1 MDAQTTQLARLSA
14 HTENL
19 ASRVQALQQ
28 VLALVEGRVDRTTI
42 AKVRDVLRRAG
53 QRTAISGE
61 KTVVALV
68 GPTGAGK
75 SSLFNALTGK
85 HFAEVAV
92 RRPTTSEARAVV
104 WGEKLP
110 EKLLDWL
117 EIGKRHLLESDDP
130 ELNDLVLIDMPDY
143 DSVEDKHRETVDRL
157 VKVVDALIWVVDPE
171 KYADAA
177 LHEGYLK
184 PLSEYAEVMMVA
196 FNKADVLSEADMNRC
211 VRDMRRLLND
221 NQLNATRIVVTAVA
235 FNTGVPSLL
244 DMVKRTVA
252 AKVAMTARLSRD
264 ISVAA
269 YSIEIELGKTTPVVN
284 RRQVA
289 ELAEAVSDVAGVGE
303 KTAAIEQEWLTRG
316 QAVTGWPFV
325 AKRYRRASDPLRRV
339 KASQKVQLDL
349 TEEEGPISF
358 QGAVGRAKVKEALRT
373 FAERLGDGLPS
384 GWKRAVSTAANREL
398 NQLMA
403 QLADIAV
410 QKTPPLAD
418 LGWWNA
424 FRALKIVCM
433 LGVVFGLGW
442 LLASPVLSEFGYPA
456 LPPLTWLAIPAPL
469 WLIVPGLVVGVL
481 SGLLGRLLVRPTARN
496 QAKLARNLLIEQV
509 EAVVKA
515 RAVDPVQ
522 AELNRIAESQTLVRR
537 ALR

>member
-1 MDAQTTQLARLSA
+1 MDTQTTQLARFSA
-14 HTENL
+14 HAENL
-19 ASRVQALQQ
+19 ASRVQSLQQ
-28 VLALVEGRVDRTTI
+28 ALALVEGRIDRTTI
-42 AKVRDVLRRAG
+42 DQVRDVLKRAG

-75 SSLFNALTGK
+75 SSLFNALTGT
-85 HFAEVAV
+85 HLAEVAV

-104 WGEKLP
+104 WGDQLP
-110 EKLLDWL
+110 DQLLDWL
-117 EIGKRHLLESDDP
+117 EIGKRHLLASDDP

-143 DSVEDKHRETVDRL
+143 DSVEAKHRETVDRL

-196 FNKADVLSEADMNRC
+196 FNKADMLSEADMNRC
-211 VRDMRRLLND
+211 VRDLRKLLND
-221 NQLNATRIVVTAVA
+221 NHLDSTRIVVTAVA
-235 FNTGVPSLL
+235 YDTGVPSLL

-252 AKVAMTARLSRD
+252 AKVAMSARLSRD

-289 ELAEAVSDVAGVGE
+289 ELAEAVSDVAGVSD
-303 KTAAIEQEWLTRG
+303 KTAAVEQEWLARG

-325 AKRYRRASDPLRRV
+325 AKRYRQASDPLKRV
-339 KASQKVQLDL
+339 KASQKVQIDL

-373 FAERLGDGLPS
+373 FSEQMGNGLPS
-384 GWKRAVSTAANREL
+384 GWKRAVSTAAHREL
-398 NQLMA
+398 NQLVA

-418 LGWWNA
+418 LPWWNV
-424 FRALKIVCM
+424 FRALKFVCL
-433 LGVVFGLGW
+433 LGVAFGLGW
-442 LLASPVLSEFGYPA
+442 LLAGPLLSLFGYPS
-456 LPPLTWLAIPAPL
+456 LPPVTWLAIPAPL
-469 WLIVPGLVVGVL
+469 WLIVPGILVGVL
-481 SGLLGRLLVRPTARN
+481 SGLLGRLLVRPTARS

-509 EAVVKA
+509 EAVIKA
-515 RAVDPVQ
+515 RAIDPVQ
-522 AELNRIAESQTLVRR
+522 AELNRISEAQALVHR
-537 ALR
+537 AVR